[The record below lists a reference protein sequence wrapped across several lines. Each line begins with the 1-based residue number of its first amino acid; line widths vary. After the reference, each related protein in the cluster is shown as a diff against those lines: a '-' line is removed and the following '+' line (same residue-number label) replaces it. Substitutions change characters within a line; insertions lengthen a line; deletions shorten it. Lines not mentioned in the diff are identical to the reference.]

1 MSTKK
6 LVLLGL
12 FLPIVYA
19 SISSAPAV
27 AEEKEAPVSHV
38 ELIFDFGD
46 GTEKHFKRLAWREK
60 MTVFDAMRQAAAHPR
75 GISFKHQGKR
85 DTLFVTQIDDLKNE
99 GGGKRNWIYRVN
111 GELGDRSIGI
121 KTLKVGDAI
130 LWSFKPY
137 Q

>member
-60 MTVFDAMRQAAAHPR
+60 MTVFDAMRQAAAASAR
-75 GISFKHQGKR
+75 
-85 DTLFVTQIDDLKNE
+85 
-99 GGGKRNWIYRVN
+99 
-111 GELGDRSIGI
+111 
-121 KTLKVGDAI
+121 
-130 LWSFKPY
+130 
-137 Q
+137 

>member
-19 SISSAPAV
+19 SISSTPAG
-27 AEEKEAPVSHV
+27 AEEKEAPVDHV
-38 ELIFDFGD
+38 KLIIDYGD
-46 GTEKHFKRLAWREK
+46 GTERHFKRLDWREK

-75 GISFKHQGKR
+75 GISFKHQGQR

-99 GGGKRNWIYRVN
+99 GGSERNWIYRVN
-111 GELGDRSIGI
+111 EELGDRSIGI
-121 KTLKVGDAI
+121 QPLKAGDTI
-130 LWSFKPY
+130 LWSFETY